1 MVPRSAKFDV
11 YTDRDFSGDA
21 RAATFHGALAQREA
35 ELIIPAGAALIESL
49 PDNDPLKARVMVE
62 TAREIVRKEKESANA
77 LPYIMKVAQGEV
89 AATRADLI
97 ESRFMLADAWHYYW
111 FAPLK
116 AYRSYKEILAAHG
129 EDEGVKARCL
139 VEMAAC
145 MLELAR
151 MPDKEW
157 RADME
162 DARRACKR
170 VMAEVPA
177 EFERAH
183 AVADLM
189 YCETFLYEVPPRYQ
203 ESLDAFAGFEER
215 HPGRTRGQLLAE
227 EPDCFVRFREQWF
240 AMRAVMDGFLES
252 HRDRLAPAE
261 STTWRYRPSP

>member
-1 MVPRSAKFDV
+1 
-11 YTDRDFSGDA
+11 
-21 RAATFHGALAQREA
+21 
-35 ELIIPAGAALIESL
+35 
-49 PDNDPLKARVMVE
+49 
-62 TAREIVRKEKESANA
+62 
-77 LPYIMKVAQGEV
+77 
-89 AATRADLI
+89 
-97 ESRFMLADAWHYYW
+97 MLADAWHYYW

-116 AYRSYKEILAAHG
+116 AYRSYKEILATHG

-177 EFERAH
+177 EFDRAQ

-189 YCETFLYEVPPRYQ
+189 YCETFLYEVPSRWQ

-215 HPGRTRGQLLAE
+215 HPGRTREISMALN
-227 EPDCFVRFREQWF
+227 
-240 AMRAVMDGFLES
+240 MRAYNHADLGDWPSAKANWERILAMDISDPRERFQWKGELNNVKQVAALLWNS
-252 HRDRLAPAE
+252 
-261 STTWRYRPSP
+261 SV